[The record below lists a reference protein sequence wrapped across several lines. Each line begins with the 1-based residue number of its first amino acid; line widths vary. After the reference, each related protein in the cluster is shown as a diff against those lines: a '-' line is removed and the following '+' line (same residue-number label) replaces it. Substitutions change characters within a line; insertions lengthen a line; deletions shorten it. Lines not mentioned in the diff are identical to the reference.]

1 MVTSL
6 KLLIRNDI
14 GIIFKKLITHIL
26 LYVMCLI
33 FFIWMGEYPL
43 LSLCFILC
51 MPPILEVW
59 NLRFGLDCLDAA
71 YLIPTSLSYCK
82 KLNILWLDAILS
94 PRIVPL
100 ILLLGCN
107 IYFGAPM
114 LHYIVSAIVYCTEIL
129 IFMVI
134 AQFARRRAW
143 VSVACKQSAFLPF
156 FVFYITILFN
166 VFPLSLNDLYTANIA
181 YITLF
186 VLLIS
191 ALSYLLI
198 LLIFR
203 RLYSTCPFIDKHVV
217 EQFNKNYW
225 Y

>member
-1 MVTSL
+1 MTTSL

-14 GIIFKKLITHIL
+14 GIVFKKLITYIL
-26 LYVMCLI
+26 LYAMCVCL
-33 FFIWMGEYPL
+33 FIWIGEYPL
-43 LSLCFILC
+43 LSLCFVLC

-59 NLRFGLDCLDAA
+59 NLRFGFDFLDAA
-71 YLIPTSLSYCK
+71 HLIQTSLSPCN
-82 KLNILWLDAILS
+82 KLNILWLNAVLS
-94 PRIVPL
+94 PKIVPL
-100 ILLLGCN
+100 ILFLGCS

-114 LHYIVSAIVYCTEIL
+114 LHYIVSAIVYCIEIL
-129 IFMVI
+129 IFIVI

-166 VFPLSLNDLYTANIA
+166 VFPLSLNDLYIDNIA
-181 YITLF
+181 YITMF

-198 LLIFR
+198 LFIFR
-203 RLYSTCPFIDKHVV
+203 RLYSICPFIDKHVV
-217 EQFNKNYW
+217 VQFNKNYW

>member
-1 MVTSL
+1 MITSL
-6 KLLIRNDI
+6 KLLIRNNI
-14 GIIFKKLITHIL
+14 GIIFKKLIAHIF
-26 LYVMCLI
+26 LYVMCVS

-43 LSLCFILC
+43 LSLCFVLC

-59 NLRFGLDCLDAA
+59 NLRFGFDCLDAA
-71 YLIPTSLSYCK
+71 YLIPTSLSPCN

-100 ILLLGCN
+100 ILLFGCN

-114 LHYIVSAIVYCTEIL
+114 LHYIVSVIVYCIEIL
-129 IFMVI
+129 IFMAI
-134 AQFARRRAW
+134 SQFARRRAW

-166 VFPLSLNDLYTANIA
+166 VFPLSLNDLYTNNVA

-186 VLLIS
+186 ALLIS
-191 ALSYLLI
+191 TLSYLLI
-198 LLIFR
+198 LLIFS